1 MHVPSC
7 TKYSIKLFQN
17 HKTSPKF
24 WDKKFPPN
32 FPFDREEDKHVK
44 PKINPIM
51 YPYETKLPKDSK
63 KRQVV
68 INWSES
74 ELKRTLNDD
83 IAALRETKEQLKN
96 IEKQSTENEYRKI
109 LKDRATTKTKQKIVD
124 IENIIK
130 SKLKTSFYATRYHE
144 SGYDVNV
151 EQSINE
157 NWKKILQ
164 MN

>member
-1 MHVPSC
+1 
-7 TKYSIKLFQN
+7 
-17 HKTSPKF
+17 
-24 WDKKFPPN
+24 
-32 FPFDREEDKHVK
+32 
-44 PKINPIM
+44 M